1 MLKFHATGDWRP
13 EQVRVSW
20 VNSSR
25 RIVPEVE
32 RAIDEAWNAVLGKP
46 GVKLFDGPMCRM
58 ESWEASPAE
67 LRLQLSLTSYK
78 PFLGTNLSHPEFAE
92 RFGREVMANPVGV
105 SPALLTA
112 DNFLLLGRRND
123 SVAYYPR
130 RTHPFAG
137 ALEPKDDANLFA
149 AVRRE
154 LHEELSLG
162 DIDIAEIRCT
172 GVAEDTGLRQPELL
186 FRVRSTL
193 TRAQIESQVHDEE
206 HGDSVAVPA
215 TAEAVAQMIRQPDLT
230 PVAVASLLLWGRVTY
245 GEEWFQSHRPD
256 NASNS

>member
-1 MLKFHATGDWRP
+1 MNLLKFHATGDWRP

-20 VNSSR
+20 ASGTR
-25 RIVPEVE
+25 RTVPEVE
-32 RAIDEAWNAVLGKP
+32 RAIDKAWSAVLNKP
-46 GVKLFDGPMCRM
+46 GVKLFDGPMCRL
-58 ESWEASPAE
+58 ESWEASADS
-67 LRLQLSLTSYK
+67 LQLQLSLTSYK

-92 RFGREVMANPVGV
+92 RFGRDVMANPVGV
-105 SPALLTA
+105 SPALHTA

-137 ALEPKDDANLFA
+137 ALEPKDGGDLFA

-154 LHEELSLG
+154 LHEELALAAS
-162 DIDIAEIRCT
+162 DIAEIRCT
-172 GVAEDTGLRQPELL
+172 GVAEDTGLRQPELI

-193 TRAQIESQVHDEE
+193 TRVQIESQVHDEE

-215 TAEAVAQMIRQPDLT
+215 EPDEVARVIRDPELT
-230 PVAVASLLLWGRVTY
+230 PVAVASVLLWGRIMF
-245 GEEWFQSHRPD
+245 GNEWFQAHRPD
-256 NASNS
+256 